1 MLASLT
7 APRGGARSLGAARR
21 ERLVISNGLSSLLWF
36 VAIIAMIPV
45 ALWLLK
51 RTPMGGGASGNGVM
65 RSVAALPLSQ
75 NQRIVTVEVGQ
86 GDERRWLV
94 LGVTAQSITT
104 LHTMAPQAEAAASV
118 TPAMPPFAQLLG
130 KLRQDKGAVGER

>member
-1 MLASLT
+1 MA
-7 APRGGARSLGAARR
+7 
-21 ERLVISNGLSSLLWF
+21 SNGLSSLLWF

-51 RTPMGGGASGNGVM
+51 RTPAGAMYGGAGGNRVM
-65 RSVAALPLSQ
+65 RSVAALPLSAS
-75 NQRIVTVEVGQ
+75 QRIVTVEVGQ

-104 LHTMAPQAEAAASV
+104 LHTMTPQAEAAAGAV
-118 TPAMPPFAQLLG
+118 PAMPPFAHFLSEIRLG
-130 KLRQDKGAVGER
+130 RLRPDKGAAGER

>member
-1 MLASLT
+1 MVS
-7 APRGGARSLGAARR
+7 S
-21 ERLVISNGLSSLLWF
+21 GLNSLLWF
-36 VAIIAMIPV
+36 IAIIAMIPC

-51 RTPMGGGASGNGVM
+51 RTPMGGGAGQGVM
-65 RSVAALPLSQ
+65 RSIAALPLSA

-104 LHTMAPQAEAAASV
+104 LHTMAPQADAESE
-118 TPAMPPFAQLLG
+118 PAQQPVPAFAQLLN
-130 KLRQDKGAVGER
+130 RFKGNAGAPR

>member
-1 MLASLT
+1 MVS
-7 APRGGARSLGAARR
+7 S
-21 ERLVISNGLSSLLWF
+21 GLNSLLWF
-36 VAIIAMIPV
+36 IAIIVMIPA

-51 RTPMGGGASGNGVM
+51 RTPMGGAAGHGAM
-65 RSVAALPLSQ
+65 RSVAALPLSA

-104 LHTMAPQAEAAASV
+104 LHTMAPQADAAAPTT
-118 TPAMPPFAQLLG
+118 TPPPAPFAQLLNRLKNG
-130 KLRQDKGAVGER
+130 PGPTP